1 MEKNENMENKKSMN
15 VLSFPKRWHDSCEN
29 DKKFRKHG
37 SMKTME
43 YVGNMRK
50 FEIAEHFWNNWKV
63 WKPWKTGNTE

>member
-1 MEKNENMENKKSMN
+1 MENKKSMN

-50 FEIAEHFWNNWKV
+50 FEIAEHF
-63 WKPWKTGNTE
+63 